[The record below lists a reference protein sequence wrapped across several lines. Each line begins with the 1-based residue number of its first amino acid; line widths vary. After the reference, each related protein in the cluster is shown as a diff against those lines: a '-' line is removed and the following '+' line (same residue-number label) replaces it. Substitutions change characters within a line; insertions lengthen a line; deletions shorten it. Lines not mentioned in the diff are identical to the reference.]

1 MMRILFPIAGISINM
16 GLIVGIGGLIGLVA
30 GLLGVGG
37 FLLTPLLMMI
47 GVPPTVAAASSAN
60 AMVAATSSGVA
71 AHFRLRDVDLRMGA
85 ILLLGGM
92 LGSGIGAECVE
103 LLREEGNAN
112 VAIRLAYVLFLAVVG
127 GGIVRDSWRKLH
139 EGNIGRVRSK
149 SVSAH
154 SLFSELPLQ
163 MNFPRSGVRHSVLL
177 PFVLCLSVGVLTAI
191 MGVAGGFIL
200 VPVLVY
206 FLRMPAHLAI
216 GTTLFQAVFTCSSA
230 TLMLAGTD
238 HKVDLMLALLLA
250 AGAAIGAQIGA
261 RLSRLLRGEQLM
273 ILLGMLALGVMVKM
287 VASLTLPPGMP
298 MSQIAQLDM
307 LRHVSHAVVS
317 LSAVLWR

>member
-1 MMRILFPIAGISINM
+1 MRILLPIAGISINIWLVM
-16 GLIVGIGGLIGLVA
+16 GIGGMIGLVA

-47 GVPPTVAAASSAN
+47 GVHPTVAAASSAN

-103 LLREEGNAN
+103 LLQEEGNAN
-112 VAIRLAYVLFLAVVG
+112 VAIRLCYVLFLAVVG
-127 GGIVRDSWRKLH
+127 GGIVRDSWRKLRAGH
-139 EGNIGRVRSK
+139 VGNVRSK
-149 SVSAH
+149 PVSARR
-154 SLFSELPLQ
+154 LLSELPLQ
-163 MNFPRSGVRHSVLL
+163 MDFPCSGVRHSVLF

-230 TLMLAGTD
+230 TLILAGTD

-250 AGAAIGAQIGA
+250 AGAAMGAQVGA

-287 VASLTLPPGMP
+287 VMDLTLPPAMP
-298 MSQIAQLDM
+298 MSQVVGPDFLH
-307 LRHVSHAVVS
+307 HVSHAAASTSVV
-317 LSAVLWR
+317 LRR

>member
-1 MMRILFPIAGISINM
+1 VRILLPIAGISINVW
-16 GLIVGIGGLIGLVA
+16 LIMGIGGMIGLVA

-92 LGSGIGAECVE
+92 LGSGIGAACVE

-112 VAIRLAYVLFLAVVG
+112 VAIRLSYVLFLAVVG
-127 GGIVRDSWRKLH
+127 GGIVRDSWRKLRAGH
-139 EGNIGRVRSK
+139 VGNVS
-149 SVSAH
+149 SNPVSARRLL
-154 SLFSELPLQ
+154 SDLPLQ
-163 MNFPRSGVRHSVLL
+163 MDFPRSGVRHSVLL

-216 GTTLFQAVFTCSSA
+216 GTTLFQAVFTCSTA

-250 AGAAIGAQIGA
+250 AGAAIGAQVGA

-298 MSQIAQLDM
+298 MSQVASLDF
-307 LRHVSHAVVS
+307 LRHVLRAAVS
-317 LSAVLWR
+317 MPAVFWR